1 MNSVALTLLTF
12 GVCLAVILV
21 AVLAG
26 EVIYHWVYPHLFKD
40 EEYQHALLSMDKEY
54 PREEGALYVRS
65 LRDYW
70 PPKRGLISGR

>member
-1 MNSVALTLLTF
+1 MNSVALALLTF

-26 EVIYHWVYPHLFKD
+26 EVIYHLVYPHLFNKPF
-40 EEYQHALLSMDKEY
+40 SINKPFSKGSKMGDKEY
-54 PREEGALYVRS
+54 PQEEGALYVRS

-70 PPKRGLISGR
+70 PP

>member
-1 MNSVALTLLTF
+1 MNSVALALLTF

-26 EVIYHWVYPHLFKD
+26 EVIYHWVYPHLFNKPF
-40 EEYQHALLSMDKEY
+40 SKGSKMGDKEY
-54 PREEGALYVRS
+54 PQEEGALYVRS

-70 PPKRGLISGR
+70 PPYKEG